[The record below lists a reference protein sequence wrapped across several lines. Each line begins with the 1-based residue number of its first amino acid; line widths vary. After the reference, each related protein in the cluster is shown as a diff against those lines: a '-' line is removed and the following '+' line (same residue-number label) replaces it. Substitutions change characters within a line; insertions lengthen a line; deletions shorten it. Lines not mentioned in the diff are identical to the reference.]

1 MNMFRSLPSLDAE
14 LDNDSA
20 IVSCEWLQ
28 QNLWHPQLVVLDASY
43 FLTRQQRDAQTAFK
57 SEHIPGAQFFD
68 IDVVADSSSP
78 LPHTLP
84 GPDQFSKQVGQLGID
99 NQTWVILY
107 DHNHF
112 FASARAWW
120 MFRVFGHDKV
130 KVVNGGLTRWKQ
142 LSLPLTSEI
151 ISPSPKEFQA
161 LFRPELYVDLAKML
175 DIQKQCVWH
184 IIDARSKDSF
194 NGQQPSHDEGL
205 EPGYIPGSINIPY
218 QKLFTDDCHTLQ
230 SKDHLRKLFV
240 AVGVDFTTPMV
251 TTCGSGVSAAILLL
265 VLYEMQIRDVPLF
278 DGSWA
283 EWGRRVDLPRET
295 HL

>member
-1 MNMFRSLPSLDAE
+1 
-14 LDNDSA
+14 
-20 IVSCEWLQ
+20 
-28 QNLWHPQLVVLDASY
+28 
-43 FLTRQQRDAQTAFK
+43 
-57 SEHIPGAQFFD
+57 
-68 IDVVADSSSP
+68 
-78 LPHTLP
+78 
-84 GPDQFSKQVGQLGID
+84 
-99 NQTWVILY
+99 
-107 DHNHF
+107 
-112 FASARAWW
+112 